1 MLLFS
6 CMNEDLV
13 INKLIEIDQK
23 LGSYAT
29 NARVDALEQ
38 RILQNQDE
46 MLVILK
52 RLDEERHF
60 TVEWVRRIEADV
72 DRIKT
77 HLQIA

>member
-1 MLLFS
+1 
-6 CMNEDLV
+6 MNEDKI
-13 INKLIEIDQK
+13 INKLIEIDEK
-23 LGSYAT
+23 IGRMEENMAT
-29 NARVDALEQ
+29 KGDVS
-38 RILQNQDE
+38 RITDE
-46 MLVILK
+46 LDRQSVILK